1 MVSYIIFSVIEL
13 DKVDFTKVLET
24 SADTVRKSN
33 DGLKTFVK
41 WEGET
46 PNFVGNLETK
56 EGPYNHS
63 EIIAVLEGSEWKSQL
78 NLGDYT

>member
-1 MVSYIIFSVIEL
+1 MMTYIIFSVIEL

-33 DGLKTFVK
+33 NGLKTFVK

-46 PNFVGNLETK
+46 PNFVSNLETK
-56 EGPYNHS
+56 EGPYNYE

>member
-1 MVSYIIFSVIEL
+1 MMTYIIFSVIEL

-46 PNFVGNLETK
+46 PNFVSNLETK
-56 EGPYNHS
+56 EGPYNYG